1 MATETVTS
9 TRASALASM
18 SIVRQCLTATLGY
31 PGSPAAG
38 VEDRL
43 AVSYLK
49 PSEVMGLVAMSQAT
63 LYRAA
68 EDARFYCVT
77 PRGKVLRAGRSQHW
91 WPARAMHRCGD
102 ARIRPRGC

>member
-49 PSEVMGLVAMSQAT
+49 PSEVIAKGLVAMSQAT

-77 PRGKVLRAGRSQHW
+77 R
-91 WPARAMHRCGD
+91 GD
-102 ARIRPRGC
+102 ARIRPRSR